1 MNEEE
6 KPQRERK
13 RKLFFDEELGELEH
27 ERSEKEKGK
36 AKPKK
41 KKKTESKSKK
51 DDLKAYKEKKGLRL
65 TKEEFF
71 EIKSKEKDFNKIF
84 DDYLYKKDPEL
95 AQIANQV
102 KEIDPNYAKE
112 VVQLVDKELV
122 TNSNKGDQMVLN
134 DSLEVSPIKEN
145 HSQSNVLEDKK
156 EGKLIFKTVTKEEA
170 LKIKLEK
177 LGKSNKLIKINSEND
192 ILSNV
197 VGEGSQKT
205 YRSYAKKFSTYL
217 IENDKFFDTDE
228 VQILEI
234 ITEFLVYYKD
244 TFGVKATSTWR
255 GVINGIL
262 YFFNCNNIIVSNE
275 IYTAIKKMETSYQ
288 NIQNISNRNNMV
300 ITKHAKKIL
309 PIDLLQLFDKLPRL
323 NYLQRRNL
331 GVYTLLVIGCA
342 RAEMIEKLNYT
353 FIELLGNCQLKVFF
367 F

>member
-102 KEIDPNYAKE
+102 KEIDPKDAKE
-112 VVQLVDKELV
+112 VV
-122 TNSNKGDQMVLN
+122 
-134 DSLEVSPIKEN
+134 
-145 HSQSNVLEDKK
+145 
-156 EGKLIFKTVTKEEA
+156 GKLIFKTVTKEEA

-288 NIQNISNRNNMV
+288 NIQNISNRNNMI